1 MKRLSLVAVL
11 LIVVSPAVADS
22 IQVQITNLTPHGQL
36 DYLLDANSNPL
47 ITDYALQGG
56 ELLIGATFLPAPDGT
71 YTITMVL
78 SLAGQIVDTEFGIE
92 QCSLPQPARCG
103 DFWGYNESVP
113 IIPFFPN
120 PVNGTITVTVN
131 GVSES
136 GNFRLVS
143 APASVVPEPATLL
156 LFGTGLAGIGWRK
169 FRPTKA

>member
-1 MKRLSLVAVL
+1 MKRLLLVAVL

-22 IQVQITNLTPHGQL
+22 IQVQISNLAPHGEL

-78 SLAGQIVDTEFGIE
+78 SLAGHIVDTEFDIE
-92 QCSLPQPARCG
+92 QCSIPQPARCG
-103 DFWGYNESVP
+103 EFWGYNESVP

-120 PVNGTITVTVN
+120 PVNGTITVNVN
-131 GVSES
+131 GVTES
-136 GNFRLVS
+136 VNFRLVS
-143 APASVVPEPATLL
+143 APLVPEPATLL
-156 LFGTGLAGIGWRK
+156 LLGTGLAGIGWRK
-169 FRPTKA
+169 YRAIWNK